1 VQEIRTY
8 LEEVRDLSC
17 APLLQLLVEEVSR
30 LDPEVRCEIGAF
42 GVRFAVGERP
52 LCEFSVFGELFIARV
67 GSQQAVEYRVR
78 NHEVALEA
86 LDHVLR
92 DYVDLC
98 ASRVRAH
105 AESPL
110 ASGGGTPPLPDLAPR
125 ELPAVPEP
133 PH

>member
-1 VQEIRTY
+1 VQEIRSY

-42 GVRFAVGERP
+42 GVRFTVGERP

-98 ASRVRAH
+98 ASRVRAP
-105 AESPL
+105 AEMAPAPGGGALPVTGLESPPIP
-110 ASGGGTPPLPDLAPR
+110 GPPQ
-125 ELPAVPEP
+125 
-133 PH
+133 

>member
-1 VQEIRTY
+1 MQEIRTY

-42 GVRFAVGERP
+42 GVRFALGERP

-92 DYVDLC
+92 DYVELC
-98 ASRVRAH
+98 ASRAGRRLGATPPH
-105 AESPL
+105 
-110 ASGGGTPPLPDLAPR
+110 GGT
-125 ELPAVPEP
+125 EP
-133 PH
+133 PRLSAPPT